1 MENKIY
7 QIENYFNMSIE
18 EIYNSN
24 LNLVEKTVNKYYK
37 PYILKGWKEDL
48 LANGKIGLYKG
59 IETIDLTKGK
69 EMVQIKSHLVWNI
82 RTAINSFVVNMF
94 GSNGSNKRK
103 QSLAEVSINN
113 DNKNSEHSYEESLSN
128 TKNENESQRVEDKI
142 DLYNAINKLPNDM
155 KEVIALILKDY
166 EQKEIAKILNLSEPK
181 VCRLKNK
188 AFAIL
193 RNELKEVI

>member
-82 RTAINSFVVNMF
+82 RTAVNSFVVNMF

-128 TKNENESQRVEDKI
+128 AKNENESKRVEDKI
-142 DLYNAINKLPNDM
+142 DLYNAINKLPKDM
-155 KEVIALILKDY
+155 KEIIVLILKNYD
-166 EQKEIAKILNLSEPK
+166 QKEIAKMLKLSESK

-188 AFAIL
+188 AFEIL

>member
-188 AFAIL
+188 AFEIL